1 MQLAFLARHIA
12 LPCTCYAAAA
22 HKSGGCSMTTA
33 TLHTITYIK
42 LAAHS
47 VQDAIRQA
55 QSLPESLSEHN
66 LKQTLPGLLPALVTD
81 RLQPQHCHY
90 LQFAA
95 IQVTSLSEPVPCLL
109 HLHRPLCKLSL
120 WPSCGGGAATAFML
134 LVMLLARR
142 IVCAC
147 ISSWQHIY
155 LLADASSS
163 KCTMILLTFYTRGA
177 ATFYPCKLC

>member
-1 MQLAFLARHIA
+1 MYA
-12 LPCTCYAAAA
+12 LPAGCDAAGFPGQAYCIA
-22 HKSGGCSMTTA
+22 MHRICSSSTQVWWLQHDHSHTSYDN
-33 TLHTITYIK
+33 LHK

-47 VQDAIRQA
+47 AQDAIRQA

-109 HLHRPLCKLSL
+109 HLHMPLCKLSL

-163 KCTMILLTFYTRGA
+163 KCT
-177 ATFYPCKLC
+177 